1 MKTLY
6 ESILSSTGSGKHKK
20 IDVPY
25 ILSIGFRLEDTSI
38 SHDTYIL
45 DKWARVLHTYKKF
58 PGKIIYRT
66 TMRKGKHIDFKYY
79 ILETIYDLDLVMDF
93 WNKLETSYFGVVG
106 GTGKQVEENQQ
117 KIEKYKI
124 EFTNKLKEIKL

>member
-6 ESILSSTGSGKHKK
+6 ESILSSTGSGKNKK
-20 IDVPY
+20 IDVSY

-58 PGKIIYRT
+58 PGKIIYCT
-66 TMRKGKHIDFKYY
+66 TMRKGKHIDYKYY
-79 ILETIYDLDLVMDF
+79 ILETIYDLDLVMEY
-93 WNKLETSYFGVVG
+93 WNKLETNYFGAAVG
-106 GTGKQVEENQQ
+106 VGKQEEERQH
-117 KIEKYKI
+117 KIDKYKI

>member
-1 MKTLY
+1 MISLK
-6 ESILSSTGSGKHKK
+6 ESILSSTGSGKNKK
-20 IDVPY
+20 IDVSY

-93 WNKLETSYFGVVG
+93 WNKLEIGYFGVVG

-124 EFTNKLKEIKL
+124 ELTNKLKEIKL

>member
-6 ESILSSTGSGKHKK
+6 ESILSSTGSGKNKK
-20 IDVPY
+20 IDVSY
-25 ILSIGFRLEDTSI
+25 ILSIGFRLDDTSI

-66 TMRKGKHIDFKYY
+66 TMRKGKHLDFKYY
-79 ILETIYDLDLVMDF
+79 ILETIYDLDLVMEY
-93 WNKLETSYFGVVG
+93 WNKLETNYFGAAVG
-106 GTGKQVEENQQ
+106 VGKQEEERQH
-117 KIEKYKI
+117 KIDKYKI

>member
-1 MKTLY
+1 MKSLY
-6 ESILSSTGSGKHKK
+6 ESILSSTGSGKNKK

-25 ILSIGFRLEDTSI
+25 ILSIGFRLEEHSV
-38 SHDTYIL
+38 SQDTYIL
-45 DKWARVLHTYKKF
+45 DKWERVLHTYKKF
-58 PGKIIYRT
+58 PGKIVYRT

-93 WNKLETSYFGVVG
+93 WNKIETNYFGAVVG
-106 GTGKQVEENQQ
+106 YGKQEEERQQ

>member
-1 MKTLY
+1 MISLK
-6 ESILSSTGSGKHKK
+6 ESILSSTGSGKNKK

-93 WNKLETSYFGVVG
+93 WNKIETKYFGAAVG
-106 GTGKQVEENQQ
+106 SGKQEEERQH
-117 KIEKYKI
+117 KIEKYEI

>member
-1 MKTLY
+1 MISLK
-6 ESILSSTGSGKHKK
+6 ESILSSTGSGKNKK
-20 IDVPY
+20 IDVSY

-66 TMRKGKHIDFKYY
+66 TMRKGKRIDFKYY

-93 WNKLETSYFGVVG
+93 WNKLEIGYFGVVG

-124 EFTNKLKEIKL
+124 DFTNKLKEVKL